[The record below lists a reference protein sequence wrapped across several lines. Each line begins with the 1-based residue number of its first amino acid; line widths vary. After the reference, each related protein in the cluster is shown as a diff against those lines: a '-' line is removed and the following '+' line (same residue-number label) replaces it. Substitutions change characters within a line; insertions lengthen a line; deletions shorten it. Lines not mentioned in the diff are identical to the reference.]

1 MVRDNIYE
9 KIQNGVI
16 DLKKRGFTLV
26 ELIIVM
32 AIIGILAGII
42 IPVYGNYRT
51 KAASAACNFSRS
63 TEIRCMEGLLVLSGD
78 RSEASVRDAFAEAG
92 RNACPSGGEY
102 SLEFDDDGY
111 HIECSEHPFDEALL
125 NASKKAVEKLYGGEQ
140 IHRRLLQH
148 RLHLRRRRRHPPAFI
163 EAELGAKLD
172 TAWKVVRSKDG
183 RKDVFEYY
191 IADTVKNDDLRINWW
206 TAVTKI
212 DSAGNTVHGYVK
224 AKWATEGHYKIFDDS
239 SFTTELPDDRV
250 YG

>member
-1 MVRDNIYE
+1 M
-9 KIQNGVI
+9 I

-125 NASKKAVEKLYGGEQ
+125 NASKKAVEKLYGENKFTGGYSN
-140 IHRRLLQH
+140 IDSTSDDDAGTRRLL
-148 RLHLRRRRRHPPAFI
+148 I